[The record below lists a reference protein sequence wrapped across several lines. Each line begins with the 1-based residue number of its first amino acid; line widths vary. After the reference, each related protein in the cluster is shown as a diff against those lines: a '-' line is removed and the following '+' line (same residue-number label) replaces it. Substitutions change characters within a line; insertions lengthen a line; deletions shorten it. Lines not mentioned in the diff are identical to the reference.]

1 MSKRNVRFEKVYF
14 LNLRPLLPNKIAG
27 TWRQWLT
34 EGLGTL
40 ALLLVW
46 LTLFFLV
53 GG

>member
-34 EGLGTL
+34 EGLGTVGLLAGWL
-40 ALLLVW
+40 ALWWLLI
-46 LTLFFLV
+46 
-53 GG
+53 G